1 MSFPSREEYMARWD
15 GLNRRKFPRVIYPCL
30 VVIQNG
36 EVHAKD
42 VILTHTENIGIGGV
56 CVILK
61 TDLKMFSHV
70 DLELDL
76 LDMENHIR
84 CQGKVVW
91 NVQRKDDAKDKPL
104 FYDIGIEF
112 EDLDTKEQERLDR
125 IVKRLVKN
133 AKELLSP

>member
-36 EVHAKD
+36 QVD
-42 VILTHTENIGIGGV
+42 DRDIILTHTENIGIGGV

-76 LDMENHIR
+76 LDLENHIR

-133 AKELLSP
+133 AKEFLSP